1 MKFVQGGDMDKMEN
15 KHEKDIE
22 DNIEEDD
29 STDEVSVDELEQKI
43 EELKKT
49 NKELEDKY
57 LRELAD
63 FENIKKRLEREK
75 MQAVSY
81 ANEEFARDLLPVIDS
96 MDFAADSAKKADS
109 EDSEYADKLKE
120 GINLTI
126 EQFKK
131 VMQKHGIELI
141 DTKEGFNPHFHDAVM
156 QVESED
162 HEEGEIVELLQK
174 GYKIKDRVLRPAMVS
189 VAK

>member
-1 MKFVQGGDMDKMEN
+1 MEDRDDMNE
-15 KHEKDIE
+15 EE
-22 DNIEEDD
+22 IEEQEEAEEED
-29 STDEVSVDELEQKI
+29 SPLQKEI
-43 EELKKT
+43 EELKAK
-49 NKELEDKY
+49 NQELEDKY

-75 MQAVSY
+75 SQAVSY

-96 MDFAADSAKKADS
+96 MDFAADSANKAEN

-141 DTKEGFNPHFHDAVM
+141 DVDEGFNPHYHDAVM
-156 QVESED
+156 QVESDEHD
-162 HEEGEIVELLQK
+162 EGEIVELLQK

>member
-1 MKFVQGGDMDKMEN
+1 MSKKKEN
-15 KHEKDIE
+15 KQNEE
-22 DNIEEDD
+22 IEEVKEEDG
-29 STDEVSVDELEQKI
+29 SESLEDLKEKI
-43 EELKKT
+43 EELEEQ
-49 NKELEDKY
+49 NRELEEKY
-57 LRELAD
+57 LRAVAD

-96 MDFAADSAKKADS
+96 MDFAAESAEKIEENSENDEYVKKI
-109 EDSEYADKLKE
+109 EE
-120 GINLTI
+120 GIALTI

-141 DTKEGFNPHFHDAVM
+141 DIDSGFNPHFHDAVM

-162 HEEGEIVELLQK
+162 HEEGEIVQLLQK

-189 VAK
+189 IAK

>member
-1 MKFVQGGDMDKMEN
+1 MSNQE
-15 KHEKDIE
+15 
-22 DNIEEDD
+22 IEENNNNETEENEEESENSFDD
-29 STDEVSVDELEQKI
+29 ESNSLEDKIKELEEK
-43 EELKKT
+43 

-57 LRELAD
+57 LRANAE

-96 MDFAADSAKKADS
+96 MDFAANSANVETNNDEYIKKI
-109 EDSEYADKLKE
+109 EE

-141 DTKEGFNPHFHDAVM
+141 DANEEFNPHLHNAVM
-156 QVESED
+156 QVESEK
-162 HEEGEIVELLQK
+162 HKEGEIVELLQK
-174 GYKIKDRVLRPAMVS
+174 GYKMKDRVLRPAMVS

>member
-1 MKFVQGGDMDKMEN
+1 MSKKRHINSEEN
-15 KHEKDIE
+15 EEIKKD
-22 DNIEEDD
+22 DNQEEESDC
-29 STDEVSVDELEQKI
+29 SSFEEKI
-43 EELKKT
+43 EELEEK
-49 NKELEDKY
+49 NKEIEEKY
-57 LRELAD
+57 LRAVAD
-63 FENIKKRLEREK
+63 FDNMKKRLEREK

-96 MDFAADSAKKADS
+96 MDFAAESAEKI
-109 EDSEYADKLKE
+109 EDNGSEYVKKIEE
-120 GINLTI
+120 GIALTI

-141 DTKEGFNPHFHDAVM
+141 DTANGFNPHFHDAVM
-156 QVESED
+156 QVESDD
-162 HEEGEIVELLQK
+162 HEEGEIVQLLQK

>member
-1 MKFVQGGDMDKMEN
+1 MGRKKQNETKEN
-15 KHEKDIE
+15 
-22 DNIEEDD
+22 EELKNEENSNENDC
-29 STDEVSVDELEQKI
+29 SSFEEKI
-43 EELKKT
+43 EELEEK
-49 NKELEDKY
+49 NKELEEKY
-57 LRELAD
+57 LRAVAE

-96 MDFAADSAKKADS
+96 MDFAAESAEKIEENGNDNEYVKKI
-109 EDSEYADKLKE
+109 EE
-120 GINLTI
+120 GIALTI

-141 DTKEGFNPHFHDAVM
+141 DTKDGFNPHFHDAVM
-156 QVESED
+156 QVESDE
-162 HEEGEIVELLQK
+162 HEEGEIVQLLQK

-189 VAK
+189 IAK

>member
-1 MKFVQGGDMDKMEN
+1 MGRKKEN
-15 KHEKDIE
+15 ETKENEEIKKDE
-22 DNIEEDD
+22 SQEESDC
-29 STDEVSVDELEQKI
+29 SSLEEKI
-43 EELKKT
+43 EELEEK
-49 NKELEDKY
+49 NKELEEKY
-57 LRELAD
+57 LRAVAD
-63 FENIKKRLEREK
+63 FDNMKKRLEREK

-96 MDFAADSAKKADS
+96 MDFAAESAEKI
-109 EDSEYADKLKE
+109 EDNGSEYVKKIEE
-120 GINLTI
+120 GIALTI

-156 QVESED
+156 QVESEE
-162 HEEGEIVELLQK
+162 HEEGEIVQLLQK

-189 VAK
+189 IAK